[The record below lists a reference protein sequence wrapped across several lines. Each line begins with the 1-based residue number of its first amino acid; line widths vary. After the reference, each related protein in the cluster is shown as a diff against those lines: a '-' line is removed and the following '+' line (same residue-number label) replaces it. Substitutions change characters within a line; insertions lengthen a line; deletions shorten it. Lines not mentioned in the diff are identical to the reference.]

1 MKKVFFL
8 CMTVGLL
15 ATSCDWFTKSK
26 PQDDPEV
33 VTNDDDIVE
42 DTVVTTNDTTV
53 AKKDSTVAVVETKTI
68 ETKKEVKK

>member
-8 CMTVGLL
+8 CMTVSLL

-26 PQDDPEV
+26 PTDDPEV
-33 VTNDDDIVE
+33 VTNDDDIV
-42 DTVVTTNDTTV
+42 DTLATTNDTTA
-53 AKKDSTVAVVETKTI
+53 AKKDSSVAVVETKPI